1 MLVLTRKNQETVVVG
16 GAEGFESILK
26 VTVLRIK
33 AVPYSWAS
41 TWRPRF
47 PSIVWKCGN
56 ESTTAVPAAT
66 SRREPT

>member
-33 AVPYSWAS
+33 SGSVVLGFEADANVPVH
-41 TWRPRF
+41 RLE
-47 PSIVWKCGN
+47 VWERIRDGDAQSDN
-56 ESTTAVPAAT
+56 PN
-66 SRREPT
+66 